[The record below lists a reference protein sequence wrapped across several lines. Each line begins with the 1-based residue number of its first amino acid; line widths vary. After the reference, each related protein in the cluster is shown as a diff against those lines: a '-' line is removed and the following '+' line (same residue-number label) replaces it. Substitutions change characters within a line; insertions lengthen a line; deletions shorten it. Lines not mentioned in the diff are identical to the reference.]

1 MEDRNKHTEN
11 DTVDRVL
18 AGDVRA
24 TARLIREIDD
34 GVPEARETLK
44 QLFPHT
50 GKAFVLG
57 ITGSPGVGKSTLT
70 NRLVAYLRSRGLTV
84 GVLAVDPTSPYTGGA
99 ILGDRVRMQSH
110 STDEGVFIRSM
121 ATRGQFGGLT
131 QSTRGAVMVLDA
143 MGKDVVIVETV
154 GVGQDEVD
162 IARTADTTVIVMVP
176 GLGDHIQAIKA
187 GIMEVGDVFVVN
199 KADREGADHTVKD
212 LQAMIEMSETV
223 VDSRGWT
230 PPIVKTVAVQQEGI
244 EELWGRIGEHRA
256 FLDQGQSE
264 YYRRLNRLNRKME
277 LIDQVKQGVV
287 DMVLRRLDEAGDL
300 DRYVDQLIDRQTDP
314 YTISDRILKDTLA

>member
-1 MEDRNKHTEN
+1 MN
-11 DTVDRVL
+11 DTVDRIL

-44 QLFPHT
+44 RLFPHT
-50 GKAFVLG
+50 GRAFVLG

-70 NRLVAYLRSRGLTV
+70 DRLVAHLRMRGLTV

-176 GLGDHIQAIKA
+176 GLGDDIQAIKA

-199 KADREGADHTVKD
+199 KADREGADRTVKD
-212 LQAMIEMSETV
+212 LHVMIQMSETV
-223 VDSRGWT
+223 VGSRGWT

-244 EELWGRIGEHRA
+244 EELWDRIEEHRV

-264 YYRRLNRLNRKME
+264 YYRRLNRLKHKME
-277 LIDQVKQGVV
+277 LIDLVKQGVV
-287 DMVLRRLDEAGDL
+287 DAVLRRLDEAGDL
-300 DRYVDQLIDRQTDP
+300 DRYVDQLIDRETDP
-314 YTISDRILKDTLA
+314 YTISDRILKNTLA